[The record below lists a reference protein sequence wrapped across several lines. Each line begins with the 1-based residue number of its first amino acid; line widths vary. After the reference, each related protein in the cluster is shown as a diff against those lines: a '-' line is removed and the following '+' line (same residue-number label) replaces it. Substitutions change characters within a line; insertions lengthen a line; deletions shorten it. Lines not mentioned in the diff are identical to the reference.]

1 MVGGVSKDCMM
12 VGDVVIASLDEL
24 EEVLLLQIESFGV
37 LYMGWNLISSTRQ
50 VTGNLLSCG

>member
-1 MVGGVSKDCMM
+1 MM